1 MSGRDCFRKTL
12 KIWVL
17 VRAMIAAMAAADLT
31 IQSPF
36 SAKRTFRNLNPINSA
51 VIMSSDVRDVSA
63 RRTWDRE
70 EAERNY
76 TERLA
81 REKAEAK
88 EAKSKK
94 ALGSGKLPPPAST
107 DLTTVQARTEA
118 IIKSEELHCK
128 RELVAPLLSRSN
140 KGKSAGFYCET
151 CDLTFKDSISYLDH
165 LNSSQHYRKLGISG
179 RVERA
184 TLEQVQ
190 NRLAWLREIKIE
202 REKEAGRG
210 VDLVKR
216 VAERKRLEEEER
228 KRRREKKKAQRRRRR
243 QQELGASD
251 VEMSDD

>member
-1 MSGRDCFRKTL
+1 
-12 KIWVL
+12 
-17 VRAMIAAMAAADLT
+17 
-31 IQSPF
+31 
-36 SAKRTFRNLNPINSA
+36 
-51 VIMSSDVRDVSA
+51 MSSDVQDVSA

-70 EAERNY
+70 AAEKSY

-94 ALGSGKLPPPAST
+94 ALTTGKLPPPAST

-118 IIKSEELHCK
+118 IIKSEELHGK

-151 CDLTFKDSISYLDH
+151 CDLTFKDSLSYLDH

-190 NRLAWLREIKIE
+190 NRLAWLKEMKIE
-202 REKEAGRG
+202 KEKEAGQG
-210 VDLVKR
+210 LDLVKR
-216 VAERKRLEEEER
+216 VAERKRVEEEER
-228 KRRREKKKAQRRRRR
+228 ERRGEKKKAQRRRRR

-251 VEMSDD
+251 VEMSDGG